1 MPSEYKFHKDL
12 TGLELHPPGVHEHV
26 IGDVSDIVVV
36 SPLPK
41 QLLEYDNASGKWKNK
56 TITDLLLFYSVNNEV
71 PTKVSSKVFTT
82 ASAYLAGSMEVY
94 LNGIKERYITE
105 DTETQ
110 FSFLAD
116 TQIDDYVEVSYIK
129 KP

>member
-12 TGLELHPPGVHEHV
+12 SGVELHPPGVHTHP
-26 IGDVSDIVVV
+26 IGDISDITVA

-41 QLLEYDNASGKWKNK
+41 QLLEYDDTLGMWTNK
-56 TITDLLLFYSVNNEV
+56 SITDLLTFYSIKNEV
-71 PTKVSSKVFTT
+71 PTKVSAKIFTT
-82 ASAYLAGSMEVY
+82 ASRYLAGSIEIY

-105 DTETQ
+105 DSDTQ
-110 FSFLAD
+110 FSFLED
-116 TQIDDYVEVSYIK
+116 TELDDYITVSYVK